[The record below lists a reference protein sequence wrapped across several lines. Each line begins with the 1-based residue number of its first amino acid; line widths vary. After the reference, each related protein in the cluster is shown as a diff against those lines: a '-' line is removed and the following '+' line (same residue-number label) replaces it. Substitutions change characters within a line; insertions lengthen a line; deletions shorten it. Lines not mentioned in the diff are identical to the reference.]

1 MSDLTSPPP
10 SLLTWLQASTF
21 PFFTSF
27 YFFAQQSC
35 QTVFLNCLYLLLLC
49 IGLQYSLARKT
60 DSRLE
65 DFNQYYCQGG
75 ISQQRL
81 SAEYKFYHQLKW
93 EQLSL
98 VDQKNNVSICQPH
111 LQSHYSDPPWN
122 GVTTSASVIA
132 MLWSPT
138 NAQLSNGK
146 GGWEGCWAKVF
157 LPKVWP
163 GGGGECGTVWSI
175 HCQEGE
181 RREGGQSIAKNI
193 CFTYI

>member
-1 MSDLTSPPP
+1 MTSGFKHPWSAVRQQRGLIKNQSSVGLDLTTT
-10 SLLTWLQASTF
+10 LAFNLASSF
-21 PFFTSF
+21 NFSFSFSSF

-111 LQSHYSDPPWN
+111 LQSHYSDPP
-122 GVTTSASVIA
+122 
-132 MLWSPT
+132 
-138 NAQLSNGK
+138 
-146 GGWEGCWAKVF
+146 
-157 LPKVWP
+157 
-163 GGGGECGTVWSI
+163 
-175 HCQEGE
+175 
-181 RREGGQSIAKNI
+181 
-193 CFTYI
+193 